1 MIQSLWQSPSVLQ
14 RLSNSNQWLSKIP
27 MLSSI
32 KRKRSRRNLRL
43 PKKKT
48 RYPRRRKSNRKK
60 RSQRMRRVENPIAS

>member
-1 MIQSLWQSPSVLQ
+1 
-14 RLSNSNQWLSKIP
+14 

>member
-1 MIQSLWQSPSVLQ
+1 MLQ

-48 RYPRRRKSNRKK
+48 RYPRKRKSNRKK